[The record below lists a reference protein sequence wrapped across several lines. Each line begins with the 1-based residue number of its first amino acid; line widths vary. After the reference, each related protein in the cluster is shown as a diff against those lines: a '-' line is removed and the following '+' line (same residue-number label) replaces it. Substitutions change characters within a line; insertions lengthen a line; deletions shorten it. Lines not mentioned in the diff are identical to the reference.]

1 MKTLT
6 LSLVAVCSLLL
17 AGVTAAF
24 ADVTDYQVTG
34 PVLAVTDTTIT
45 VQKGKEK
52 WDIAKV
58 ASTTGATDVKV
69 GDKVTIH
76 YTMTATTV
84 EAKPAPAAKKAADK
98 PAAKSAKTSTAKAA
112 AGTSAAPT
120 STEGD
125 KPAAEAAPG
134 SSPSAH

>member
-1 MKTLT
+1 MKKLT
-6 LSLVAVCSLLL
+6 LSLLAVCSLLL
-17 AGVTAAF
+17 AGTAATF

-52 WDIAKV
+52 WDVAKD
-58 ASTTGATDVKV
+58 ANTKGAADVKV

-84 EAKPAPAAKKAADK
+84 EAKPAAAAKKTAD
-98 PAAKSAKTSTAKAA
+98 KAA
-112 AGTSAAPT
+112 AKTA
-120 STEGD
+120 
-125 KPAAEAAPG
+125 PAAATPAPA
-134 SSPSAH
+134 PAMAH

>member
-1 MKTLT
+1 MKKLT

-24 ADVTDYQVTG
+24 ADATDYQVTG
-34 PVLAVTDTTIT
+34 PVLSMTDTTIT

-52 WDIAKV
+52 WEINKGA
-58 ASTTGATDVKV
+58 ATTGAADLKV

-84 EAKPAPAAKKAADK
+84 ESKPAAAAKG
-98 PAAKSAKTSTAKAA
+98 AAKSAKTAPSPAA
-112 AGTSAAPT
+112 APAS
-120 STEGD
+120 S
-125 KPAAEAAPG
+125 PAAQ
-134 SSPSAH
+134 

>member
-1 MKTLT
+1 MKKLT
-6 LSLVAVCSLLL
+6 LSLLAVYSLLL
-17 AGVTAAF
+17 AGTGAVL

-52 WDIAKV
+52 WDVAKD
-58 ASTTGATDVKV
+58 ANTKGATGVKV

-84 EAKPAPAAKKAADK
+84 EAKPATAKKAADK
-98 PAAKSAKTSTAKAA
+98 PAAAA
-112 AGTSAAPT
+112 ASSAPA
-120 STEGD
+120 
-125 KPAAEAAPG
+125 PAA
-134 SSPSAH
+134 AH